1 MNIAKATQPMGWL
14 RVVATVLLLASA
26 STLTLQARSAFFKS
40 AKLLSGFEREL
51 VITAAAIDPAENIV
65 ISFMDNDQ
73 VDPLPGRSNLV
84 MKVDARGDLLWSHRL
99 LPGVRGVACAP
110 DGTIYV
116 AGGLIYGQQ
125 RGLAVPADYFT
136 RMGIPNEGKGSA
148 YIAKL
153 SPDGAI
159 QSVRLIGTSLKILAS
174 GVVVTANGEY
184 YVCGTYTP
192 GPAQFGEQV
201 LPAPSP
207 TTARNLFLVKYAAN
221 GEQLWVRA
229 FTGPQPFAVVNNMI
243 LDPSGNLLFNGG
255 GSGYS
260 LYGGSLTG
268 LSGSWLVR
276 FSPDGEVLGSTS
288 DISDYRLA
296 YDGQGN
302 LFGLGFSGTGVAM
315 LSKQNPAGDLLW
327 SQKGPRGQLAVGSH
341 GDCYVAWSFSTAF
354 DGDVNTG
361 GEITIGDTTLRTT
374 ARNDMCV
381 AKFSAEGPFAWA
393 LQSEGQDPDFSPST
407 PPYRISSTFP
417 QAVFAL
423 PSGGAAVLG
432 YVRGTVNFG
441 DTVLD
446 GDIWEAFS
454 DSPGF
459 FVAWIAEPE
468 NSRPSLTISQTPAG
482 VRLNWPTSSGNFR
495 LESTDSPLASEWS
508 PVPEAPVTEGDQ
520 NVVTVELGNSTS
532 FFRLRKL

>member
-1 MNIAKATQPMGWL
+1 MDLMNIAKTTQPTGWL
-14 RVVATVLLLASA
+14 RVVATVSLLASA
-26 STLTLQARSAFFKS
+26 STLTFQAQSAFFKS

-99 LPGVRGVACAP
+99 LPGVRGVASAP

-174 GVVVTANGEY
+174 GVVVTAKGEY

-229 FTGPQPFAVVNNMI
+229 FTGPQQFAAVNNMI

-276 FSPDGEVLGSTS
+276 FSPDGEVLWSTS

-302 LFGLGFSGTGVAM
+302 LIGTGST
-315 LSKQNPAGDLLW
+315 LSKRNPAGDVLW
-327 SQKGPRGQLAVGSH
+327 NHKGLWGQLAVNSQ
-341 GDCYVAWSFSTAF
+341 GDSYVASHFYTAF
-354 DGDVNTG
+354 DGDVNIG
-361 GEITIGDTTLRTT
+361 GKVTIGDTTLRTT
-374 ARNDMCV
+374 ARNEMWV
-381 AKFSAEGPFAWA
+381 AKFSAEGAFAWA

-407 PPYRISSTFP
+407 PPYRISSTSP

-446 GDIWEAFS
+446 GGVWEEFS
-454 DSPGF
+454 NSPGF
-459 FVAWIAEPE
+459 FLAWIAEPE
-468 NSRPSLTISQTPAG
+468 NSRPSLTISQSAAG
-482 VRLNWPTSSGNFR
+482 LRLNWPTSSGNFR
-495 LESTDSPLASEWS
+495 LERADSPLASEWTT
-508 PVPEAPVTEGDQ
+508 VPEAPVSEGDQ
-520 NVVTVELGNSTS
+520 NVVTVELGNSTR